1 MCGILL
7 RSSDNEIDLPKFVA
21 AMRSQNHRGPDDQRI
36 IWRSSDG
43 SVHERDVRQ
52 KSAVFD
58 RGVRTV
64 IGHSRLSIL
73 DLTSASSQPML
84 SDRNEYA
91 LAFNGCIY
99 NYREIRSELEQ
110 VGVRCQSTGDTEV
123 LFKALMCWGSDAIKK
138 LNGMWAFVFYDI
150 SNDLIHMSRDEYGK
164 KPLFYYKSKSD
175 FIAASEFKSIFSSL
189 SCSGRSIDPD
199 YVAAYLF
206 RDHLPVLDRGR
217 TFYRDI
223 STVEPGEW
231 LTFSVREKTLE
242 TQTKTS
248 LLSFAQHTTCNA
260 VDLAA
265 DIKSA
270 VDVRLRADVPTAVLV
285 SGGIDSTVVA
295 AYASRSQER
304 CRDDIS
310 FYTVKTAAS
319 QDFPYAKT
327 VAKALDVPLNII
339 DVSFRGREEITNFR
353 EMVKQYETPIKVGGV
368 TNSAFYAFRRMA
380 NDGVRV
386 VLDGTGG
393 DEIFSGYYKHY
404 RTSHFLSLLYS
415 GKFVN
420 ALTAYRAAGGESIS
434 LRSQCAQTL
443 KSAAMNTNVWVRSIV
458 RELYVNRLLEQEF
471 SFHAV
476 EANRSI
482 ASGYCQVQNDR
493 FGSAGMKGLRS
504 IQLRDIEKGILPV
517 WLWAG
522 DQNSMQSSVEL
533 RSPLL
538 DRRLLKY
545 LNLSL
550 TDKVRDSL
558 WKYALRRSIPDVIPE
573 EVTLRKQK
581 VGFEWDRTSF
591 VESFGGEIID
601 TLRMSTLVSSIIDI
615 DGLIRKWNCPGKM
628 YLFDRYVLRCYSL
641 ALLDEIYGCK
651 V

>member
-1 MCGILL
+1 
-7 RSSDNEIDLPKFVA
+7 
-21 AMRSQNHRGPDDQRI
+21 MRSQEHRGPDDQRI
-36 IWRSSDG
+36 IWRGSDG

-99 NYREIRSELEQ
+99 NYREIRSELEG
-110 VGVRCQSTGDTEV
+110 VGVSCQSTGDTEV

-164 KPLFYYKSKSD
+164 KPLFYYKSTSD

-189 SCSGRSIDPD
+189 GCSSRSVDPD

-223 STVEPGEW
+223 ATVEPGEW
-231 LTFSVREKTLE
+231 LTFSTRDKTVE
-242 TQTKTS
+242 TQRKTN
-248 LLSFAQHTTCNA
+248 LLSLAQHTPCDA
-260 VDLAA
+260 VDLVE
-265 DIKSA
+265 DIQSA
-270 VDVRLRADVPTAVLV
+270 VDVRLRSDVPTAVLV

-319 QDFPYAKT
+319 QDFPYART

-339 DVSFRGREEITNFR
+339 DASFDGREEIINFR
-353 EMVKQYETPIKVGGV
+353 EMVRQYETPIKVGGI
-368 TNSAFYAFRRMA
+368 TNGAFYAFRRMA
-380 NDGVRV
+380 DDGVRV

-393 DEIFSGYYKHY
+393 DEIFSGYYRDY

-415 GKFVN
+415 GRFMN
-420 ALTAYRAAGGESIS
+420 ALNSYRSARRGSIS
-434 LRSQCAQTL
+434 VRNQCAETL
-443 KSAAMNTNVWVRSIV
+443 KSFVLNTNEWVRPVV
-458 RELYVNRLLEQEF
+458 RELYVNRLLEQNF

-493 FGSAGMKGLRS
+493 FGGAGMKGLRS
-504 IQLRDIEKGILPV
+504 IQLRDIEKGVLPV

-522 DQNSMQSSVEL
+522 DQNSMQASVEL

-545 LNLSL
+545 LNLGL

-558 WKYALRRSIPDVIPE
+558 WKYALRRSIPDVIPA

-581 VGFEWDRTSF
+581 VGFEWDRKSF
-591 VESFGGEIID
+591 VELFRDEIID
-601 TLRMSTLVSSIIDI
+601 TLRMSTLVSSVIDI
-615 DGLIRKWNCPGKM
+615 DDLVRKWNYPGKM

-641 ALLDEIYGCK
+641 ALLDETYGCK